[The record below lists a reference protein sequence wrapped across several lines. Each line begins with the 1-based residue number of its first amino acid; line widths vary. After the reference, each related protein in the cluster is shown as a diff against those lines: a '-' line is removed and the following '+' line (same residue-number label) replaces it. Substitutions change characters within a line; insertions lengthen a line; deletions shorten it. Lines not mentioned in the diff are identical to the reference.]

1 MTNQPISPCRAD
13 FRHLERLRVRW
24 AEVDLQKIVF
34 NGHYLMYLDT
44 AVAGWWRAMALPYQA
59 TMASLAGDLYVRKAT
74 LDYLGS
80 ARYDDQIDV
89 GIKTAR
95 IGNSSVLIAGA
106 VFRGDALLVSGELV
120 YVFADPATQTA
131 RPVPAPLREV
141 LLAFEAGQTMVDVR
155 LGGWDLLGGQAAAL
169 RRQVF
174 VDEQNIPA
182 ALEWDAADAGA
193 LHALACNRFGLPVAT
208 GRLVTGAPDAPD
220 VMGATGP
227 SGIAQIGRV
236 GRNGRIGSMAVLASL
251 RGSGIGGTVLQ
262 ALLQAAR
269 SRGDAQVLLHA
280 QASAVAFYRR
290 HGFVP
295 QGPVFD
301 EAGIA
306 HQAMACG
313 L

>member
-1 MTNQPISPCRAD
+1 M
-13 FRHLERLRVRW
+13 RW

-59 TMASLAGDLYVRKAT
+59 TMDSLAGDLYVRKAT
-74 LDYLGS
+74 LDYRGS

-95 IGNSSVLIAGA
+95 IGNSSMLIQGA

-131 RPVPAPLREV
+131 RPVPTPLREV
-141 LLAFEAGQTMVDVR
+141 VLAFEAGQPMLDVR
-155 LGGWDLLGGQAAAL
+155 LGGWDVLGTDAAAL

-174 VDEQNIPA
+174 VDEQGIPA
-182 ALEWDAADAGA
+182 ALEWDGADAGA
-193 LHALACNRFGLPVAT
+193 LHAVACNRFGLALAT
-208 GRLVTGAPDAPD
+208 GRLVAGAPDAAGEPGTPG
-220 VMGATGP
+220 MSRSARI
-227 SGIAQIGRV
+227 SRIGR
-236 GRNGRIGSMAVLASL
+236 MAVLASL

-262 ALLQAAR
+262 ALMQAAR

-306 HQAMACG
+306 HQAMVCG

>member
-1 MTNQPISPCRAD
+1 M
-13 FRHLERLRVRW
+13 RW

-59 TMASLAGDLYVRKAT
+59 TMDALAGDLYVRKAT

-95 IGNSSVLIAGA
+95 IGNSSMLVQGG

-131 RPVPAPLREV
+131 RPVPAPLRDV
-141 LLAFEAGQTMVDVR
+141 LLAFEAGQAMLDVR
-155 LGGWDLLGGQAAAL
+155 LGGWDLLGDAAAAL

-174 VDEQNIPA
+174 MEGQNTPA
-182 ALEWDAADAGA
+182 ALERDAADAGA
-193 LHALACNRFGLPVAT
+193 LHAVACNRFGVVVAT
-208 GRLVTGAPDAPD
+208 GRLAAGAPGAP
-220 VMGATGP
+220 GA
-227 SGIAQIGRV
+227 SGASGV
-236 GRNGRIGSMAVLASL
+236 GRIGRIGRLAVLPSL
-251 RGSGIGGTVLQ
+251 RGSGIGGTLLQ
-262 ALLQAAR
+262 ALMQAAR
-269 SRGDAQVLLHA
+269 SRGDAQVLVHA

-295 QGPVFD
+295 QGPAFD
-301 EAGIA
+301 ADGIV
-306 HQAMACG
+306 HQAMVSR

>member
-1 MTNQPISPCRAD
+1 M
-13 FRHLERLRVRW
+13 RW

-59 TMASLAGDLYVRKAT
+59 TMDSLAGDLYVRKAT
-74 LDYLGS
+74 LDYRGS

-95 IGNSSVLIAGA
+95 IGNSSMLVQGA

-131 RPVPAPLREV
+131 RPVPALLREV
-141 LLAFEAGQTMVDVR
+141 LLAFEAGQAMVDMR
-155 LGGWDLLGGQAAAL
+155 LGGWDLLGSDAAAL

-182 ALEWDAADAGA
+182 ALEWDGADAGA
-193 LHALACNRFGLPVAT
+193 LHAVAHNRFGLALAT
-208 GRLVTGAPDAPD
+208 GRLVAGASDADGVPGLTG
-220 VMGATGP
+220 TSP
-227 SGIAQIGRV
+227 SARV
-236 GRNGRIGSMAVLASL
+236 SRIGRIGRIGRMAVLASL

-262 ALLQAAR
+262 ALMQAAR

-301 EAGIA
+301 EDGIA
-306 HQAMACG
+306 HQAMVCG